1 MPDITVWLESTLDIA
16 LLVKSKKAAI
26 CKKQKIIEL
35 STELK
40 QIRDFGNNNVGFPYT
55 VNLVVFARF

>member
-16 LLVKSKKAAI
+16 LLVKSKKAI

-35 STELK
+35 STEWK

-55 VNLVVFARF
+55 VNLVVFARL